1 MIKIPMYLLAS
12 VACFMA
18 KNDVRPYLNAVL
30 LEPCSDGGVR
40 AVALD
45 GVCVAVGR
53 SEDAGWTDAETSLL
67 ISRDSVAEIL
77 RAAKDGVVE
86 FVKRPNGQWVAVTD
100 TKTVVVET
108 VDGIF
113 PDIEQL
119 LPIGQLRSDPAFAVD
134 ALYIGKMVD
143 AAKQVKRRGGMATAA
158 GLPAL
163 QIEGQGEM
171 AACWRLGGTE
181 WGQLVPGFHLGGI
194 VMPLRDSRHRRDD
207 IVSRLWSP

>member
-1 MIKIPMYLLAS
+1 MIKIPMYLLAA

-18 KNDVRPYLNAVL
+18 KNDVRYYLNAMR
-30 LEPCSDGGVR
+30 LEPCRDGGVR

-53 SEDAGWTDAETSLL
+53 SEDKGWTAAETSLL
-67 ISRDSVAEIL
+67 IHRDSVLEIL
-77 RAAKDGVVE
+77 RAAKGGMVE
-86 FVKRPNGQWVAVTD
+86 FVKRPSGQWVAVTD
-100 TKTVVVET
+100 TKTVVVKT
-108 VDGIF
+108 VEGRF

-119 LPIGQLRSDPAFAVD
+119 LPLGELRESTSFAVD
-134 ALYIGKMVD
+134 AQYIGKMVD
-143 AAKQVKRRGGMATAA
+143 AGKQIKRRGGLTKSV

-163 QIEGQGEM
+163 QIEGQGER

-194 VMPLRDSRHRRDD
+194 VAPLRDSRRERDA
-207 IVSRLWSP
+207 IVSRLWNP